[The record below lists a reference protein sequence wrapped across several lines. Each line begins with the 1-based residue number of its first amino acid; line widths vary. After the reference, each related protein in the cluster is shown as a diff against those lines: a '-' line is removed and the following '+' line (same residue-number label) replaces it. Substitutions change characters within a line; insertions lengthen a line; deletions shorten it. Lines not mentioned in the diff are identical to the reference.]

1 MRISSKLF
9 LTAALAACVAL
20 FVLPGSTAAAVP
32 MLIGTASCS
41 SLVESGS
48 HWAQAAC
55 LHWNT
60 ADGQIHG
67 WTELSFETGFNRNNV
82 KDPHGCEVDATLVS
96 SYGTQNTATPID
108 CTYYAKQGGYFDTVP
123 LSTWNFGPGRQT
135 GDTYWLHACMTVWT
149 NTATYTSCLDPSLH
163 PVSPSVVKP

>member
-9 LTAALAACVAL
+9 LTAALAACAAL

-32 MLIGTASCS
+32 MPVGGTCS
-41 SLVESGS
+41 SLVESGF

-67 WTELSFETGFNRNNV
+67 WTELSFETGFNRDNV

-108 CTYYAKQGGYFDTVP
+108 CTSYAKQGGYFGTVP
-123 LSTWNFGPGRQT
+123 LSTWNFGPGRQS
-135 GDTYWLHACMTVWT
+135 GDTYRLHACMTVWT
-149 NTATYTSCLDPSLH
+149 KAPATYTSCLDSRLH
-163 PVSPSVVKP
+163 PVSPPVVKP